1 MRLLKMLILSCLLL
15 LGYLTNT
22 SNVAYVD
29 EVQTENVLESLSA
42 KCSLC
47 EYPADCVY
55 DDFSSDNK
63 NFKNYSYS
71 NCTSEV
77 GLSEKLASQSS
88 FDNLRVRRNIE
99 LSNLLKG
106 IIRSLSFREDGLVQD
121 QSKIYYS
128 SINHKVLPACQYY
141 IFTLRRILI

>member
-1 MRLLKMLILSCLLL
+1 MLILSCLLI
-15 LGYLTNT
+15 LGYFTNT
-22 SNVAYVD
+22 SEAAYIN
-29 EVQTENVLESLSA
+29 EAQTENILETLSA

-47 EYPADCVY
+47 EYSADYVY

-63 NFKNYSYS
+63 NLKISSFSS
-71 NCTSEV
+71 CTTEV
-77 GLSEKLASQSS
+77 GLSEKLVSQSA
-88 FDNLRVRRNIE
+88 FDNLRIRRHIE

-141 IFTLRRILI
+141 IFALRRILI

>member
-1 MRLLKMLILSCLLL
+1 MLILSCLLI
-15 LGYLTNT
+15 LGYFT
-22 SNVAYVD
+22 STSEVMYND
-29 EVQTENVLESLSA
+29 EAQTENVLESLSA

-47 EYPADCVY
+47 EYSIGY
-55 DDFSSDNK
+55 ENFSSDDESLK
-63 NFKNYSYS
+63 KSSYS
-71 NCTSEV
+71 TCTTEI
-77 GLSEKLASQSS
+77 GLSEKLISQNS

-128 SINHKVLPACQYY
+128 SINHKVLPSCQYY